1 MLWESSIKAKWY
13 LPKLF
18 LFYLEPHNIILSRLP
33 NLWVDFIEIHNSACY
48 LIKMSQRINKS
59 NFPKYYITST
69 YVCTHMACMVSYS
82 VFSVLDLHHSPG
94 CQNTAIDYIYNHVY
108 LSPGSPWNIVRELTG
123 VPVHPPPPPPWSSV
137 SGTILFR
144 GPSGIILAMLPEKN
158 WDSLLISAIFQNGR
172 LKIWD
177 FQYLGNYFM

>member
-1 MLWESSIKAKWY
+1 MHVHTYTHSHIRIVYTYIERHRILLNITREMGMLWESSIKAKWY

-33 NLWVDFIEIHNSACY
+33 NLWVDFIESHNSACY
-48 LIKMSQRINKS
+48 LIKMSQCINKS

-69 YVCTHMACMVSYS
+69 YFCTHMACMVSYS

-94 CQNTAIDYIYNHVY
+94 CQNTAIDNIYNHVY

-123 VPVHPPPPPPWSSV
+123 VSVQPPPP
-137 SGTILFR
+137 
-144 GPSGIILAMLPEKN
+144 K
-158 WDSLLISAIFQNGR
+158 
-172 LKIWD
+172 KKKKKKKKK
-177 FQYLGNYFM
+177 